1 MNFQKILKQI
11 AAENHTTT
19 EDVYRE
25 MRISIEDA
33 YRHRNEQDGS
43 MALWNE
49 MGFKDQ
55 CPTPEQ
61 FILKTARKLRAE
73 KRAAD
78 RRWLS

>member
-25 MRISIEDA
+25 MQIAIEDA
-33 YRHRNEQDGS
+33 FQHRSEEDGS
-43 MALWNE
+43 MAMWNE

-61 FILKTARKLRAE
+61 FILNAAKRIRAE
-73 KRAAD
+73 KRVTD